1 MGEISSNHTIRKWLI
16 KATIMRSHATRKK
29 EDCPL
34 ERKCRTENII
44 YKYKLSTSGHPH
56 KVYLQTAEFDF

>member
-1 MGEISSNHTIRKWLI
+1 
-16 KATIMRSHATRKK
+16 MRSHATRKK